1 MTDAQL
7 LDEVRAAARSLSET
21 VTKRVNSSI
30 GLLEWSE
37 SDMDLLHRASSVC
50 VCEGMEDEAAAV
62 NRAMNLIRL
71 INGK

>member
-1 MTDAQL
+1 MTDTPL
-7 LDEVRAAARSLSET
+7 LDDVRTAARSLSET
-21 VTKRVNSSI
+21 VTKRVNSSL

-50 VCEGMEDEAAAV
+50 VCEGMEEEAEAI